1 MIYECSICNEYFLP
15 TYFAT
20 TYYTIIKLLSLLQQ
34 LQQHNQY
41 NNLNKEEN
49 DSQYLSIH
57 DYMTHSMPMNETARF
72 SSLFDIIYRFIKI
85 SIMIISNIF
94 VNIMYKI
101 AYISRKF
108 RT

>member
-1 MIYECSICNEYFLP
+1 MQIRLLHDLQQFFQTANMIYECSICNKYFLP

-57 DYMTHSMPMNETARF
+57 DYMTHSMPMNETTKHNY
-72 SSLFDIIYRFIKI
+72 IIFIKY
-85 SIMIISNIF
+85 IF
-94 VNIMYKI
+94 HLI
-101 AYISRKF
+101 
-108 RT
+108 

>member
-57 DYMTHSMPMNETARF
+57 DYMTHSMPMNEIARF
-72 SSLFDIIYRFIKI
+72 ISLFEIRYRFI
-85 SIMIISNIF
+85 F
-94 VNIMYKI
+94 C
-101 AYISRKF
+101 
-108 RT
+108 